1 MVYELK
7 DTSKAKAL
15 FAGMDDT
22 CILSCLQ
29 KVMGTVYVTD
39 ADDPRSAFAYLGCFG
54 FPAGAPDAGLLEA
67 APKGFSILVPQ
78 DRGWEKI
85 IEKTFPAARRVT
97 RYAIRKDTRFD
108 RKALTRN
115 LELLPPG
122 YELKPIDGELYGK
135 CLEKPFSRDFVSCF
149 GSRDRFLADGMG
161 MVTVKNKEIVSG
173 ASSYS
178 RYREGIEI
186 EVATAEPERRKH
198 LALVC
203 CSALI
208 LRCLEAGLYPSWDAA
223 NLASMGLAQK
233 LGYEFLREYPAY
245 EVLR

>member
-1 MVYELK
+1 MVLE

-29 KVMGTVYVTD
+29 RVMGTVYVTD
-39 ADDPRSAFAYLGCFG
+39 ADKPLSALAYLGCFG
-54 FPAGAPDAGLLEA
+54 FPAGEPDAGLLEA
-67 APKGFSILVPQ
+67 APKGFSILVPPNCH
-78 DRGWEKI
+78 WERL
-85 IEKTFPAARRVT
+85 IENTFPEARRVT
-97 RYAIRKDTRFD
+97 RYAIRKDTVFD
-108 RKALTRN
+108 REALKRN
-115 LELLPPG
+115 LALLPVG
-122 YELKPIDGELYGK
+122 YDLKPIDGELYSL
-135 CLEKPFSRDFVSCF
+135 CLEMPFSRDFVSCF
-149 GSRDRFLADGMG
+149 GSRDRFLRDGMG
-161 MVTVKNKEIVSG
+161 MVIVNNGEIASG

-208 LRCLEAGLYPSWDAA
+208 LRCLESGLYPSWDAA
-223 NLASMGLAQK
+223 NLASVGLAQK
-233 LGYEFLREYPAY
+233 LGYEFRREYPAY
-245 EVLR
+245 EVLL